1 MEKLLNLVASG
12 AVSGAVYSL
21 VAMGLVV
28 SFSAT
33 GIFNLGFGAI
43 AFATAYVYYELHI
56 GLGWAIAPAAIVA
69 ALVFA
74 PGLGLLLD
82 RLVFRRLA
90 QASDTAKVMATV
102 GILVAI
108 PAIPRFVVEQL
119 VSEAGWKLPL
129 GTDVFLTPGIG
140 PSPKETWQLPGGIN
154 LDSDQLVVVLVTLMA
169 SGFLWL
175 LLQRSR
181 LGLEMRAVVDRPGL
195 AALRGVDPGRT
206 SAIAWGLGS
215 LLAGLAG
222 VAGAPVFNSLA
233 PSTYTSIVFVATAAA
248 VAARLRSV
256 PIALAAGLLLGVVQN
271 LVTGYVG
278 FAKEISGLGQAAP
291 FLALLAGLALL
302 ARTSGRRAGMV
313 ADDAATTDHR
323 LSLPAWRRRL
333 PWAAAT
339 LVLAAYV
346 MFVGDDY
353 WVGLVGRG
361 LALSLIFLSFVVV
374 SGLGGMVS
382 LAQAALVTAAGLTA
396 GLTIVHYEQP
406 WAVGLL
412 AGVVVAVALGVLV
425 ALPALRLGGLAL
437 ALATLALGLVGD
449 TVLFAWPWFRNGTS
463 GWSIERPEL
472 GPLDL
477 GDDKV
482 FSLVVL
488 ALILLVAALVHN
500 LDRSSVGREIAAVR
514 ASEVAA
520 ASSGISPVRA
530 KLRLFALSSAIA
542 GLGGVLL
549 VTFDFHASSSTYTT
563 TVGLGWLA
571 AVVLW
576 GVRRTGAAVIAGL
589 SASLFPALLA
599 SGFDWPAP
607 VPSFLNWGGTP
618 SVYVADILFGLGAIQ
633 MAKDPDGILSF
644 FGGRGARAEAKAQA
658 REKARA
664 RSELDPAPVA
674 RSGTGDTPAGAPAV
688 LAVAGVHAGYGEVGV
703 LHGIDLALAPGEITV
718 LIGANGAGK
727 STLCAVLSGF
737 LEPTAGAVHLAGD
750 DVTAWPTHRRARA
763 GMLVVPESRG
773 TFPGLPV
780 EDNLALWL
788 TEDAQRQDAYERF
801 PVLRERRAVPALNLS
816 GGEQQMV
823 TLAAAGARPPAL
835 VIADEPTLGLAPMLA
850 AEVMQRFAALRDEG
864 VALLLVEERAGLAL
878 AIADQAV
885 ILERGEIVWRGRPE
899 ELADARLA
907 ELHLGRT
914 PTETAPPDVPIPTE
928 VTSP

>member
-1 MEKLLNLVASG
+1 
-12 AVSGAVYSL
+12 
-21 VAMGLVV
+21 
-28 SFSAT
+28 
-33 GIFNLGFGAI
+33 
-43 AFATAYVYYELHI
+43 
-56 GLGWAIAPAAIVA
+56 
-69 ALVFA
+69 
-74 PGLGLLLD
+74 
-82 RLVFRRLA
+82 
-90 QASDTAKVMATV
+90 
-102 GILVAI
+102 
-108 PAIPRFVVEQL
+108 
-119 VSEAGWKLPL
+119 
-129 GTDVFLTPGIG
+129 
-140 PSPKETWQLPGGIN
+140 
-154 LDSDQLVVVLVTLMA
+154 VVLVVTLLA
-169 SGFLWL
+169 SGLLWL

-195 AALRGVDPGRT
+195 AALRGIDPGRT
-206 SAIAWGLGS
+206 SAISWALGS

-233 PSTYTSIVFVATAAA
+233 PSTYTAIVFVATAAA

-256 PIALAAGLLLGVVQN
+256 PLALAAGLLLGVAQN

-278 FAKEISGLGQAAP
+278 FAKEIAGLGQAAP
-291 FLALLAGLALL
+291 FLVLLGGLALL
-302 ARTSGRRAGMV
+302 TRTTSRRAGTV
-313 ADDAATTDHR
+313 AEEATTDDHR
-323 LSLPAWRRRL
+323 LALPAWRRRL
-333 PWAAAT
+333 PWVAAT
-339 LVLAAYV
+339 AGLVVYIEYL
-346 MFVGDDY
+346 GDDY
-353 WVGLVGRG
+353 WIGLVGRG

-374 SGLGGMVS
+374 SGQGGMVS

-406 WAVGLL
+406 WIVGLL
-412 AGVVVAVALGVLV
+412 AGVVVAVLLGVVV

-463 GWSIERPEL
+463 GWSISRPEL

-488 ALILLVAALVHN
+488 ALILLVAGLVHN

-520 ASSGISPVRA
+520 ATSGVSPVRA
-530 KLRLFALSSAIA
+530 KLRLFALSSGIA

-549 VTFDFHASSSTYTT
+549 ATFDFNATPSTYTT

-589 SASLFPALLA
+589 AASLFPALLA
-599 SGFDWPAP
+599 SGFTWPDP
-607 VPSFLNWGGTP
+607 VPSFLDWGGT
-618 SVYVADILFGLGAIQ
+618 SSIYVADILFGLGAVQ

-644 FGGRGARAEAKAQA
+644 FGGRRARAEAKARA
-658 REKARA
+658 KAKV
-664 RSELDPAPVA
+664 RSAPVRA
-674 RSGTGDTPAGAPAV
+674 TSDVAVATAGAAAGAAGNGGGTAPV
-688 LAVAGVHAGYGEVGV
+688 LEVRGVDAGYGEVGV

-727 STLCAVLSGF
+727 STLCAVLGGF
-737 LEPTAGAVHLAGD
+737 VEPAAGSVHLAGD

-773 TFPGLPV
+773 TFPGLSV

-788 TEDAQRQDAYERF
+788 TTEDQRRSAYERF
-801 PVLRERRAVPALNLS
+801 PVLRERRAIPALDLS

-835 VIADEPTLGLAPMLA
+835 VVADEPTLGLAPLLA
-850 AEVMQRFAALRDEG
+850 AEVMERFAALRDEG

-878 AIADQAV
+878 GVADRAV
-885 ILERGEIVWRGRPE
+885 VLERGEIVWQGRPTD
-899 ELADARLA
+899 LADTRLA
-907 ELHLGRT
+907 ELHLGRD
-914 PTETAPPDVPIPTE
+914 PIETAEPTLVAESSGAAETTTTE
-928 VTSP
+928 VPT